1 MNKVVV
7 IALVLFV
14 AVLGSLACK
23 KSAGGEPTDPK
34 ALCETI
40 YKDRVEGPIKMFAE
54 EGPKHKAE
62 FDAWCVKL
70 PVEYLQCEAK
80 DIMTM
85 PKNEVEKCMDM
96 IRVHQGA
103 LNDVL
108 VTGKPE

>member
-1 MNKVVV
+1 MNKVAVV
-7 IALVLFV
+7 ALVSLV

-23 KSAGGEPTDPK
+23 KGGAAAPADPK

-40 YKDRVEGPIKMFAE
+40 FADRIDGMIKPFAE

-62 FDAWCVKL
+62 FDAYCVKL

-85 PKNEVEKCMDM
+85 PKHEVEKCMDL
-96 IRVHQGA
+96 IRQHQAG
-103 LNDVL
+103 LNNVL
-108 VTGKPE
+108 MTGKPE

>member
-1 MNKVVV
+1 MNKVAVV
-7 IALVLFV
+7 ALVLLV

-23 KSAGGEPTDPK
+23 KYGGGEPTDPK
-34 ALCETI
+34 ALCDTI

-62 FDAWCVKL
+62 FDAYCVKL
-70 PVEYLQCEAK
+70 PLEYLQCEAK

-96 IRVHQGA
+96 VREHQAG
-103 LNDVL
+103 LNNVL
-108 VTGKPE
+108 MRGTPE